1 MSVIE
6 GPFASYLEQHRA
18 RCNARFARLGG
29 RVRSDL
35 AYSVIRDIVAP
46 LAQEVPSSQITA
58 VSHCLIDSAFSLL
71 RSGLIGP
78 ESRSV
83 LINHLWMEGFPKL
96 VPFMLEDSNRLV
108 SAMTNAVFRI
118 EQISEQAARQ
128 WLTQLLSL
136 SVQCVDLDELLKL
149 GQVLAWTNGQS
160 GYRESAIEVWKQLS
174 PELQYATL
182 GTETPHWDNPWS
194 HPSIRPDGEG
204 KLQLVGRIGGHV
216 DLGGIFQD
224 PPMVG
229 TVNGTILAFDSGHYF
244 TVYGDCFG
252 VQSRPFIDEP
262 DLDSHTLPAAISVT
276 KNGTVNWGSA
286 QLDCPQ
292 FAQPSSVAF
301 ANHAL
306 YVTVDHSFFVSIFA
320 RVAQ

>member
-1 MSVIE
+1 MSVIV
-6 GPFASYLEQHRA
+6 GPFASYLEQYRA

-46 LAQEVPSSQITA
+46 LAQELPPSQLTA

-83 LINHLWMEGFPKL
+83 LINHLWTEGFPKL
-96 VPFMLEDSNRLV
+96 VPFMLEDPNRLV

-118 EQISEQAARQ
+118 EQISEQAAHQ

-136 SVQCVDLDELLKL
+136 SAQCVGLEALLKL

-174 PELQYATL
+174 PELQRATI

-194 HPSIRPDGEG
+194 HPSICPDGETS
-204 KLQLVGRIGGHV
+204 LELVGRIGGHL

-229 TVNGTILAFDSGHYF
+229 TVNGILLAFDSGRYF

-252 VQSRPFIDEP
+252 VESRPFIDEP
-262 DLDSHTLPAAISVT
+262 VLDSHALPESISVT
-276 KNGTVNWGSA
+276 KDGTVKWGSA
-286 QLDCPQ
+286 QLNRPQ
-292 FAQPSSVAF
+292 LAQPSSVAF

-320 RVAQ
+320 RVGQ